1 MAKKIRK
8 KLQARRNAAR
18 GLASLIKTGNLPDG
32 AATRV
37 VIDPVTGEEKIVA
50 IDPVTG
56 KEIDTGPTFGDVGQE
71 ADRALLESEAARQ
84 APQEVTAES
93 VGNGTENKIDM
104 TIPGTF
110 TPEENKEVASIV
122 EEIAA
127 DNTGAPEKDDPIVN
141 VPVAPPRSKEPPFN
155 NDPSPNSLKSL
166 RRVRADL
173 GDIEGTFRNPI
184 VSEITQAI
192 KSGDLELADQLV
204 KTGRNVASLASSFR
218 KDLSPE
224 ALLVDRLRARQQRR
238 LGKAETNQLTAT
250 RQLEGEKRS
259 PFDLDQDQFARGL
272 QSTRLLGNLTDARR
286 GRDIQ
291 TRAVKNKMESMLA
304 DLNQTAGKL
313 RLADAQIA
321 NSRDENE
328 RKQLQNFMNRALD
341 DAEAKEDAIS
351 KLITI
356 LINSN
361 KSSEAQPFMKKL
373 EEAQARTQAIRESN
387 SDILNKKAV
396 KSGILERLKQRG
408 TF

>member
-71 ADRALLESEAARQ
+71 ADRALLESETARQ

-127 DNTGAPEKDDPIVN
+127 DNTGAPEEDDPIVN
-141 VPVAPPRSKEPPFN
+141 VPVAPPRSK
-155 NDPSPNSLKSL
+155 KSI

-173 GDIEGTFRNPI
+173 DIEGTFKNPI

-192 KSGDLELADQLV
+192 KAGDLELADELM
-204 KTGRNVASLASSFR
+204 KTGRSVSNFASSFR

-291 TRAVKNKMESMLA
+291 TRAVKNKMESMLT

-356 LINSN
+356 LINSG
-361 KSSEAQPFMKKL
+361 KSKEAQPFMKKL
-373 EEAQARTQAIRESN
+373 EEAQAETQAIRERN
-387 SDILNKKAV
+387 SDLLNKKAV
-396 KSGILERLKQRG
+396 KRGILERIKQRG